1 MKARLALAP
10 PERGHRHLSRYSPAM
25 STPELGRH
33 HATVFLD
40 PERGGPVEELRSRW
54 DPQMAS
60 QIAAHI
66 TLIYP
71 EEIPDPA
78 ELDELAEI
86 AAAST
91 RPFSITLGP
100 AFYVGSPA
108 DGVFFRVHDID
119 GGIGSFR
126 ARTVPPAR
134 AIDFPPH
141 VTIVH
146 PRTSC
151 LGKQAWQA
159 LAAIQL
165 EAQFTVTHLAIT
177 ASDGLRWRTIRR
189 LPLVA

>member
-1 MKARLALAP
+1 M
-10 PERGHRHLSRYSPAM
+10 
-25 STPELGRH
+25 
-33 HATVFLD
+33 
-40 PERGGPVEELRSRW
+40 EELRSKW
-54 DPQMAS
+54 DPRMAR

-71 EEIPDPA
+71 EEIPDPT
-78 ELDELAEI
+78 ELDEVAEI
-86 AAAST
+86 AVAST
-91 RPFSITLGP
+91 RPFNIVLGP

-119 GGIGSFR
+119 GCIGSFR

-159 LAAIQL
+159 LAATQL
-165 EAQFTVTHLAIT
+165 DAQFTVIHLAIT
-177 ASDGLRWRTIRR
+177 AFDGLRWHTVRR
-189 LPLVA
+189 LPLTGPPSSPAQIR

>member
-1 MKARLALAP
+1 
-10 PERGHRHLSRYSPAM
+10 M
-25 STPELGRH
+25 STTELGRH
-33 HATVFLD
+33 HATVFLN
-40 PERGGPVEELRSRW
+40 PERSGLVEELRSRW
-54 DPQMAS
+54 DPRMAS

-78 ELDELAEI
+78 ELDEVAEI

-91 RPFSITLGP
+91 RPFSITLGS
-100 AFYVGSPA
+100 AFYVGSAA

-141 VTIVH
+141 VTSSIHEPPASASKHGRRWPQLSARCTVH
-146 PRTSC
+146 SHPPSNNS
-151 LGKQAWQA
+151 
-159 LAAIQL
+159 
-165 EAQFTVTHLAIT
+165 V
-177 ASDGLRWRTIRR
+177 
-189 LPLVA
+189 